1 MAHYS
6 PGAARERSLEA
17 VQWRPLRETLNDDE
31 AAQADLF
38 PHRSVEFSVFSNLL
52 FDIRTEALQ
61 NELTY
66 RALELFGIHVE
77 CVGTRVIVRLCS
89 RHSPAFLVGNLV
101 AGTALHRTPRGGDYV
116 P

>member
-6 PGAARERSLEA
+6 PGAAR
-17 VQWRPLRETLNDDE
+17 
-31 AAQADLF
+31 
-38 PHRSVEFSVFSNLL
+38 EFSVFSNLL

>member
-1 MAHYS
+1 M
-6 PGAARERSLEA
+6 
-17 VQWRPLRETLNDDE
+17 QWRPLRETLNDDE

-61 NELTY
+61 NELMY

-89 RHSPAFLVGNLV
+89 RHSPAFLTFLVGNVV
-101 AGTALHRTPRGGDYV
+101 AGTALHRTPRGGDFV
-116 P
+116 L